1 MATLPE
7 PPVGEHGL
15 SRIMARRARN
25 TAPRARTGAAQ
36 IETLQGHAV
45 VCRTDHRPRAEQL
58 VQPHLAVEN
67 VAADQPKAALEIERR
82 MKLAAE
88 HRFGKTRR
96 MRVDRGD
103 NLVRRLL
110 PLLVPVAAGTE

>member
-7 PPVGEHGL
+7 PPVSQHRVR
-15 SRIMARRARN
+15 RIMTRRTRNSAARVCTR
-25 TAPRARTGAAQ
+25 AAQ

-110 PLLVPVAAGTE
+110 PLL